1 MAHAESS
8 VTINRPVPD
17 VFKFL
22 LDGANNPRWRPGV
35 LDIQHDAATPA
46 GLGAV
51 YKQGMKGPG
60 GRIDGDYKI
69 TRLQPD
75 QLIEFQVITGPAR
88 PTGTYTLASAGS
100 GTKVSF
106 VLDFQPKGLA
116 KLMDGLIG
124 KTMQSEVGNLSN
136 LKTVLESG
144 AGAQGA

>member
-1 MAHAESS
+1 MAHAENA
-8 VTINRPVPD
+8 VTINRSAAD
-17 VFKFL
+17 VFNYL

-51 YKQGMKGPG
+51 YKQGLKGPA
-60 GRIDGDYKI
+60 GRIAGDYKI
-69 TRLQPD
+69 TQLQPN

-88 PTGTYTLASAGS
+88 PTGTYKLEPAGK
-100 GTKVSF
+100 GTRVSF

-116 KLMDGLIG
+116 KLMDGMIG

-144 AGAQGA
+144 A

>member
-1 MAHAESS
+1 MAHAENSI
-8 VTINRPVPD
+8 TINRSTAD
-17 VFKFL
+17 VFNFL
-22 LDGANNPRWRPGV
+22 LDGGNNPRWRPGV

-51 YKQGMKGPG
+51 YKQGLKGPG
-60 GRIDGDYKI
+60 GRIDGDYKV
-69 TRLQPD
+69 TQLQPN

-88 PTGTYTLASAGS
+88 PTGTYKLEPS
-100 GTKVSF
+100 GNGTRVSF

-116 KLMDGLIG
+116 KLMDGIIG

-144 AGAQGA
+144 A

>member
-1 MAHAESS
+1 MAHAENSI
-8 VTINRPVPD
+8 TINRSAAD
-17 VFKFL
+17 VFNFL

-35 LDIQHDAATPA
+35 LDIRHDSASPA
-46 GLGAV
+46 GLGAI
-51 YKQGMKGPG
+51 YKQGLKGPG

-69 TRLQPD
+69 TQLQPN

-88 PTGTYTLASAGS
+88 PTGTYKLEPAGS
-100 GTKVSF
+100 GTRVSF

-116 KLMDGLIG
+116 KLMDGMIG

-144 AGAQGA
+144 V

>member
-1 MAHAESS
+1 MAHAENQ
-8 VTINRPVPD
+8 VTINRSVPD
-17 VFKFL
+17 VFNFL
-22 LDGANNPRWRPGV
+22 LDGSNNPRWRPGV

-60 GRIDGDYKI
+60 GRIDGDYKV
-69 TRLQPD
+69 TALQPN
-75 QLIEFQVITGPAR
+75 QRIEFQVIAGPAR
-88 PTGTYTLASAGS
+88 PTGTYTLEPAGNT

-116 KLMDGLIG
+116 KLMDGMIA

-136 LKTVLESG
+136 LKSVLEGG
-144 AGAQGA
+144 A